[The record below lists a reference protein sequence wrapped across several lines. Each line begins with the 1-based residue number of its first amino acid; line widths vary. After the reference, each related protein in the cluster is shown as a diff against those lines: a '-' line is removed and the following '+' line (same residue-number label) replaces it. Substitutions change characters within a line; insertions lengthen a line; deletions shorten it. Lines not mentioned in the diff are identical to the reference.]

1 MVVFI
6 GLIRVTL
13 GFCSRQILACIFLF
27 AYRMSMKKDGAK
39 KSGIIINN
47 RQSLLYLQRNHHV
60 G

>member
-1 MVVFI
+1 
-6 GLIRVTL
+6 
-13 GFCSRQILACIFLF
+13 
-27 AYRMSMKKDGAK
+27 MKKDGAK